1 MSEYKR
7 NVLSLKAKNY
17 AEAKNAIEMAK
28 EILEERY
35 RFQNENISFE
45 VDVTCEGN
53 HSEEE

>member
-1 MSEYKR
+1 MLEYKR

-35 RFQNENISFE
+35 KFQNENISFE

-53 HSEEE
+53 HDEEE